1 MSHFEKNF
9 NVFQIIDPHYET
21 DILQQPENRLLK
33 MFYNAS
39 KQINMS
45 MGIRHLIFV
54 AIVALV
60 ARIIVIIIITIIIN
74 ITTPPPSRSP

>member
-60 ARIIVIIIITIIIN
+60 VYSAVLDVVSLCPGPGSVKR
-74 ITTPPPSRSP
+74 